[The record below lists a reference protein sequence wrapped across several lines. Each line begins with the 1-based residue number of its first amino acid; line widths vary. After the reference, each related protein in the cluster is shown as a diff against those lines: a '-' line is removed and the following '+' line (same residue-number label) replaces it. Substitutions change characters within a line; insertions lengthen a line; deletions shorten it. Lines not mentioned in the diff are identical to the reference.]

1 MAAGYEAVIGLEVHV
16 QLLTR
21 SKMFCACPNEYGG
34 APNAH
39 TCPVCLALPGA
50 LPVINGEAVRMAIAL
65 GLAVGGEIR
74 ERSTF
79 YRKQYFYP
87 DLPKGYQITQGPLAV
102 VERGSLRI
110 PGDPQVRGGAG
121 TVLAGIERAHLEE
134 DAGKSNH
141 DLGDNTYVDLNR
153 AGVPLLEIVGAP
165 DLRSGQ
171 EAYDYLKAL
180 HRLVTFLGICDG
192 NLEEGSFRCDANVS
206 VREPGGPLGTR
217 VEVKNINSFRFVKLA
232 LDHELERQAA
242 LLARGETFEQETR
255 GWDAERGVTRSQR
268 SKEAAQD
275 YRYFPEPD
283 LPALVISR
291 EEVETVRRSLPELPE
306 ARFQRFLDQYGVS
319 AYEAGLLLQSPAFA
333 DCFEAVA
340 RAGQPG
346 PAANWMLGEV
356 SRALNERGGLRAPGP
371 APGPPGRAHPAGGG
385 RDHQPQYGQGGGL
398 PGAAGRG
405 RGPGR
410 HRGPA
415 RAGPGLGARA
425 HRRTGARGAR
435 RQPRAAGPVPGRQ
448 GEPQGLLRG
457 TGDEG
462 RQGPAESGAGERS
475 AGPGP
480 GGGGDPMSGPEGLPE
495 QPAAPVPKDKD
506 AWKMVYFGQLSR
518 DLVPYHPDPPEAPE
532 DELTQAA
539 LTDPDSVTRGE
550 PEGTAP
556 TLWRLLAVVSVAVA
570 ALALVFWRSR

>member
-1 MAAGYEAVIGLEVHV
+1 MKWEVVIGLEVHV

-356 SRALNERGGLRAPGP
+356 SRALNERGGFERLDLRPAHLAELIQLVADGTINLNTAKEVVFPALLAGAGAPAAIVAQRGLGQVSERAPI
-371 APGPPGRAHPAGGG
+371 
-385 RDHQPQYGQGGGL
+385 
-398 PGAAGRG
+398 
-405 RGPGR
+405 
-410 HRGPA
+410 
-415 RAGPGLGARA
+415 
-425 HRRTGARGAR
+425 
-435 RQPRAAGPVPGRQ
+435 
-448 GEPQGLLRG
+448 
-457 TGDEG
+457 
-462 RQGPAESGAGERS
+462 AE
-475 AGPGP
+475 
-480 GGGGDPMSGPEGLPE
+480 
-495 QPAAPVPKDKD
+495 
-506 AWKMVYFGQLSR
+506 
-518 DLVPYHPDPPEAPE
+518 LV
-532 DELTQAA
+532 
-539 LTDPDSVTRGE
+539 R
-550 PEGTAP
+550 
-556 TLWRLLAVVSVAVA
+556 A
-570 ALALVFWRSR
+570 ALAANPGQLAQYRAGKESLKGFFVGQVMKAGKGRLNPALVNEVLDQALAAEETP